1 MKIVEVIHCCT
12 PGGAEIY
19 VKNLLISMHNQNKEN
34 EYELWVLH
42 EANELF
48 PDNIDIQNF
57 ENKYIEELKSN
68 EICVKFFR
76 RDGNSLQKRIKW
88 YASIRKVYKDSR
100 PDIVH
105 THLEIVT
112 FNICMALLFESVKII
127 ETIHNEKI
135 SHGKLHR
142 YFLNNKLCKIV
153 SIANKVTESIN
164 KELRCKNNKVIQI
177 YNGIELD
184 KFECQRTFEE
194 KNEIKMVAIGRLT
207 KQKNHKFLLESFK
220 LLLEKL
226 EIENK
231 QLPILRVYGQGELKE
246 ELLNFIN
253 ENKIKNVKL
262 MGITNEVNEV
272 LKQSDVYIMSSIFEG
287 FSISL
292 IEAMVSGIAVIC
304 TDVGGNKEIIGNEA
318 GILVENNNINQMVEA
333 LYNSL
338 DRNVRQKLYIKCL
351 ERKKMFDIRE
361 SAKQHLE
368 LYEKIKEKKWLQ

>member
-1 MKIVEVIHCCT
+1 
-12 PGGAEIY
+12 
-19 VKNLLISMHNQNKEN
+19 
-34 EYELWVLH
+34 
-42 EANELF
+42 
-48 PDNIDIQNF
+48 
-57 ENKYIEELKSN
+57 
-68 EICVKFFR
+68 
-76 RDGNSLQKRIKW
+76 
-88 YASIRKVYKDSR
+88 
-100 PDIVH
+100 
-105 THLEIVT
+105 
-112 FNICMALLFESVKII
+112 MALLFESVKII